1 MNLCGKK
8 DHGMIYKNQKGFSL
22 LEVIISLAVLS
33 VGVLGLVK
41 MQAYMEVKSENALKT
56 LDALH
61 IAEAQMEYYQSRAS
75 NISGA
80 TGLISFDELDEL
92 EPSSAPGTVRK
103 LKHCM
108 DPEFTDGTIF
118 ELDCAVSE
126 ALSTTL
132 SSALKTINIKV
143 SWADRRGVSQ
153 AVSLKTAVSK
163 YSEFD

>member
-1 MNLCGKK
+1 MTSN
-8 DHGMIYKNQKGFSL
+8 IKNITGFSL
-22 LEVIISLAVLS
+22 LEVVIALGVLS

-41 MQAYMEVKSENALKT
+41 MQAYMEVKAENALKT

-61 IAEAQMEYYQSRAS
+61 IAEAQMEYYQTRVS
-75 NISGA
+75 NVSGA

-92 EPSSAPGTVRK
+92 EPSSASGTVRK

-108 DPEFTDGTIF
+108 DPEFTDGTVF
-118 ELDCAVSE
+118 ELDCEVSE
-126 ALSTTL
+126 ASSTILSA
-132 SSALKTINIKV
+132 ALKTINVSV

-153 AVSLKTAVSK
+153 AVSLKTAISK

>member
-1 MNLCGKK
+1 MTSNVRLV
-8 DHGMIYKNQKGFSL
+8 KGFSL

-56 LDALH
+56 LDALY
-61 IAEAQMEYYQSRAS
+61 IAESQMEYYQRRV
-75 NISGA
+75 NNVSGA
-80 TGLISFDELDEL
+80 TGLILFSEL
-92 EPSSAPGTVRK
+92 EEDDPVTSK
-103 LKHCM
+103 LKHCLS
-108 DPEFTDGTIF
+108 PELTVGTVF
-118 ELDCAVSE
+118 ELDCDVANVSGG
-126 ALSTTL
+126 LSTL
-132 SSALKTINIKV
+132 SSALKTIKVTV